1 MLVAGLTA
9 LILIIAGQLAPG
21 QSSLDYPTFARRAE
35 SLWVAGD
42 RSGFDELVR
51 EHRAHLHRYSVMC
64 EVAMIRSTWP
74 VNRADGDRYE
84 RVARVAAEAFDVS
97 FYLDRY
103 RMITRLDPKEAWP
116 ALLRAWGGQPPRSD
130 PLLCALVAVERA
142 RRAIEQVPPGP
153 LPADM
158 RRRIRRLRKVGCP
171 DGALDG
177 LLSVGK
183 WHLLQG
189 NLKSSAQAL
198 DAALV
203 IDGRLGGAR
212 AVEIALSQGRNS
224 LKGEDFI
231 RARDRFLAA
240 LGRATGAQEVTAR
253 AHLAQAHAY
262 LLDLDSAEAEAQ
274 RVEKELVSVPPS
286 TRTIALIALA
296 EVDAR
301 LGRFDRALEHNR
313 AAERAVEQVEG
324 GVSRRWLLVRRQRGY
339 IHMMMGRFEQA
350 ESELRSGLEEAERRG
365 DSLERI
371 YHLRYLSD
379 LAFRQGREGETLK
392 WGLRM
397 LEAARKARSLKET
410 VAALRFLGK
419 VHFRW
424 RLLEDA
430 ALYLKEGL
438 EIARRL
444 GIQWW
449 RREFVRDLLVVM
461 DLQGRGEEAKHYE
474 SLLRQDLRQGQ
485 SISIARDL
493 LLLARL
499 ARLRGD
505 AGRAASDL
513 EEALERLDRIPE
525 ASRDPAVDWLRG
537 AAAIEAS
544 EQCAEV
550 EEAVDY
556 LEEAIGLARR
566 IKDPRLEGSAITRMA
581 GRLSTV
587 GRLEE
592 ARTLLERAYRVGRK
606 GLEYSGHLPLRAG
619 YSAHS
624 RDVVLTRL
632 ANVTL
637 ELERKGRAP
646 DDAAFLLRLAEAHRD
661 RRFGT
666 EWAGYGGR
674 ADSEPF
680 QKLRGQLEEVLSA
693 FESSDRME
701 PAGRRAL
708 YERLTTIREAYRRL
722 VNEAWQERPRI
733 DPEELDVGALRTRL
747 HDALLVEYVV
757 GPELGF
763 MITVGRSEG
772 VRVFKLECD
781 AHRLEGRV
789 RYLDTF
795 VQRLRVG
802 HERDYARPAHTLFRD
817 LLGPAVRAGLLP
829 PGRPL
834 VVVPDRALERL
845 PFHALV
851 TRPPAKAGTIV
862 FGSLDYLIQRNP
874 VRYLTAAGDLLTG
887 GPEVATPRFL
897 GVAPD
902 PEQAGLPGAVREVET
917 LRGLFPAGQAVL
929 AVGDDAAESR
939 LLGRAD
945 LSRHTIVHFATHGRA
960 SALDY
965 SYSGLL
971 LGRTDESGDDGVLHG
986 YEIERRGIAPPL
998 VVLSACS
1005 SGRDIADPGVTGVG
1019 WGRVFLEAGAAS
1031 VVLSVWRVDDQL
1043 AVTQMSAFY
1052 RELLKGVPADR
1063 ALAASARALI
1073 GSTDPSYAA
1082 NPRYWAPF
1090 ILVGHAI
1097 RFESAPSPRARQT
1110 TR

>member
-1 MLVAGLTA
+1 MPVAGLTA
-9 LILIIAGQLAPG
+9 LILIIAGPLAQG
-21 QSSLDYPTFARRAE
+21 QNALDYPTFARQAE
-35 SLWVAGD
+35 SLWIAGD
-42 RSGFDELVR
+42 LSRFDQLVR
-51 EHRAHLHRYSVMC
+51 GHRARLHRYAVAC
-64 EVAMIRSTWP
+64 EVAMLRSSWP
-74 VNRADGDRYE
+74 ASRADADRYE
-84 RVARVAAEAFDVS
+84 RVARIAADAFDVS
-97 FYLDRY
+97 FYIDRY

-116 ALLRAWGGQPPRSD
+116 VLLRAWGGQPPRSD
-130 PLLCALVAVERA
+130 PLLCALVAVEQA
-142 RRAIEQVPPGP
+142 RRVIEQVPPGP

-158 RRRIRRLRKVGCP
+158 RRRIRHLRKAGCP

-177 LLSVGK
+177 LLSVGN

-203 IDGRLGGAR
+203 IDGQLGGAR
-212 AVEIALSQGRNS
+212 TVEIALSQGRNS
-224 LKGEDFI
+224 LKGEDYI
-231 RARDRFLAA
+231 RARDRFIVA
-240 LGRATGAQEVTAR
+240 LERATGALEVTAR

-262 LLDLDSAEAEAQ
+262 LLDLDAAEAEAR
-274 RVEKELVSVPPS
+274 RVETGLASVPAS

-313 AAERAVEQVEG
+313 AAEQAIREG
-324 GVSRRWLLVRRQRGY
+324 EAGASRRWLLVRRQRGY
-339 IHMMMGRFEQA
+339 IHMVMGQFEQA
-350 ESELRSGLEEAERRG
+350 ESELRSGLEEAKRRG
-365 DSLERI
+365 DPLERI
-371 YHLRYLSD
+371 YHLRYLSV
-379 LAFRQGREGETLK
+379 LAFRQGKEGETLK

-397 LEAARKARSLKET
+397 LEAARKARNMKET

-419 VHFRW
+419 VHLRW

-438 EIARRL
+438 EMARRL
-444 GIQWW
+444 GILWR
-449 RREFVRDLLVVM
+449 RREFIRDLLLVM
-461 DLQGRGEEAKHYE
+461 DLQGRAEEAKHYE
-474 SLLRQDLRQGQ
+474 SLLRQNLRRGQ
-485 SISIARDL
+485 SVFIARDL

-505 AGRAASDL
+505 PGRAASDL
-513 EEALERLDRIPE
+513 EEALERLDRVPE
-525 ASRDPAVDWLRG
+525 ASKDPAVEWLRG

-544 EQCAEV
+544 EQCDDV

-581 GRLSTV
+581 GRLSTA

-592 ARTLLERAYRVGRK
+592 ARTLLDRAYRLGRK
-606 GLEYSGHLPLRAG
+606 NLEYSGYLPLRAG
-619 YSAHS
+619 ATAHS
-624 RDVVLTRL
+624 RDVVLTQL

-646 DDAAFLLRLAEAHRD
+646 DDAAFLLRLAETHRD
-661 RRFGT
+661 RRFRT

-674 ADSEPF
+674 ADSAPF

-693 FESSDRME
+693 FESSDRIE

-722 VNEAWQERPRI
+722 MNEAWQERPRI

-757 GPELGF
+757 GPKLGF

-802 HERDYARPAHTLFRD
+802 HERDYARPAYTLFRD
-817 LLGPAVRAGLLP
+817 LLGPALRAGLLP
-829 PGRPL
+829 PGRSL

-851 TRPPAKAGTIV
+851 TRPPAKAGTIG
-862 FGSLDYLIQRNP
+862 FGSLSYLVQRNP

-887 GPEVATPRFL
+887 GPDVTTPRFL
-897 GVAPD
+897 GVAPG
-902 PEQAGLPGAVREVET
+902 PKQAGLPGAVREVET
-917 LRGLFPAGQAVL
+917 LRGLFPDGQAVL

-939 LLGRAD
+939 LLARPD
-945 LSRHTIVHFATHGRA
+945 LARHTIVHFATHGRA

-971 LGRTDESGDDGVLHG
+971 LGRTNDRGDDGVLHG
-986 YEIERRGIAPPL
+986 YEIKRLGIAPPL

-1005 SGRDIADPGVTGVG
+1005 SGRDMADPGVTGVG

-1031 VVLSVWRVDDQL
+1031 VVLSVWRVNDTL
-1043 AVTQMSAFY
+1043 AVAQMSAFY

-1063 ALAASARALI
+1063 ALAASARAMI
-1073 GSTDPSYAA
+1073 GTSDPAHAA

-1090 ILVGHAI
+1090 ILVGHAV
-1097 RFESAPSPRARQT
+1097 RFEPAPAKKED
-1110 TR
+1110 